1 MGRAGCGGEC
11 SADKREVRELA
22 PVELAFASVEAES
35 GKFSYKWFCR
45 LTVDGGSVEH
55 DAGPR
60 WNGVVAQSGRS
71 DDDELLVELSCRID
85 ESSQALSAAHPANCA
100 VMPSSCCLTRSANNR
115 GLLLVVCVLF

>member
-1 MGRAGCGGEC
+1 M
-11 SADKREVRELA
+11 RELG

-35 GKFSYKWFCR
+35 GKFSSKWFCR

-60 WNGVVAQSGRS
+60 WVDGGNVEHDAGLRWRVIVSQSDRF
-71 DDDELLVELSCRID
+71 DDDELLVEFSCLID

-100 VMPSSCCLTRSANNR
+100 VMPSSWCLIRRVSNR
-115 GLLLVVCVLF
+115 GLLVVL